1 MLYKTAQVEMGKEA
15 EIQNYLNSL
24 DLKNESHRL
33 SDGTTV
39 IEIEVPTDSIV
50 EEIEKLKGVKK
61 VKDTVFSSGS

>member
-15 EIQNYLNSL
+15 EIQNYLNNL
-24 DLKNESHRL
+24 DLKNESHTL

-39 IEIEVPTDSIV
+39 IDIEVPTDSIV

>member
-1 MLYKTAQVEMGKEA
+1 MLYKTAQIEMGKEV

-24 DLKNESHRL
+24 DLKNESHTL

-61 VKDTVFSSGS
+61 